1 MKKISIAFAFLLFSI
16 GSYAQVKKIFTP
28 ADIDSLKVAVKKQKD
43 TSEVKTLLNLSLASS
58 TVDPQ
63 KAIEYANEAIKKAI
77 KINYKKGEVK
87 GYTNLG
93 GIYLRL
99 SDFKQSKR
107 YIDTTMLLA
116 KEINY
121 YELIVRSY
129 HNYGTYFYYHQ
140 QYDSAIYSY
149 QKALDLAFKKFNDTI
164 TIGKLYNNIASCFNL
179 SGNYKQS
186 LTYYLKSLKL
196 NEIIKDNEGITMA
209 NGNIGVVYFYMKNY
223 KEAEKYFTDGLKM
236 ALKMNNKYQMSAIT
250 LSLGAVYK
258 DTKQFEKAQVE
269 FKKAYELKK
278 EIGDKNGQGMILVN
292 LGELY
297 SDMGDLVNAL
307 INFKKAEDIAIEIKN
322 YQIELYSYNC
332 QANVYS
338 KKNDIVNA
346 SKKYESAISIA
357 EKLNL
362 KPDLIEIYKSYAKA
376 NANAGKFEKAF
387 KYHELFSTLKDSIFT
402 SENAKSMA
410 EMSSKYDSEKKQS
423 QIELLNKDKEKQE
436 AISAAESKKQKI
448 IIGSVTTGLLLVLLL
463 ALFIFRSYRQKQ
475 KANVEITLQK
485 EIIEERNRE
494 VRDSITYAKRIQTA
508 ILPSDKLVKEFLSD
522 SFILFKPKDIVSG
535 DFYWMEK
542 IGEKIFYAVVDCT
555 GHGVPGAMVSVVGHN
570 ALNRTIKEFGLTEP
584 AAILDKLTE
593 LVEET
598 FEKSESE
605 VKDGMDISLCCL
617 DLNMNQLK
625 WAGANNP
632 IWIHSKGEIQEIKA
646 DKQPI
651 GKFDY
656 RKPFTGHT
664 IELEKGDTI
673 YIFTDGFADQF
684 GGDKGKKFKY
694 QQLKSFILTLQNKKM
709 DEQKEILNN
718 RFESWRGELEQVDD
732 VCLVGVRV

>member
-1 MKKISIAFAFLLFSI
+1 
-16 GSYAQVKKIFTP
+16 
-28 ADIDSLKVAVKKQKD
+28 
-43 TSEVKTLLNLSLASS
+43 
-58 TVDPQ
+58 
-63 KAIEYANEAIKKAI
+63 
-77 KINYKKGEVK
+77 
-87 GYTNLG
+87 
-93 GIYLRL
+93 
-99 SDFKQSKR
+99 
-107 YIDTTMLLA
+107 
-116 KEINY
+116 
-121 YELIVRSY
+121 
-129 HNYGTYFYYHQ
+129 
-140 QYDSAIYSY
+140 
-149 QKALDLAFKKFNDTI
+149 
-164 TIGKLYNNIASCFNL
+164 
-179 SGNYKQS
+179 
-186 LTYYLKSLKL
+186 
-196 NEIIKDNEGITMA
+196 MA
-209 NGNIGVVYFYMKNY
+209 NGNIGTVYYYMKNY
-223 KEAEKYFTDGLKM
+223 SEAEKYMKDGLKM
-236 ALKMNNKYQMSAIT
+236 AIKMNNKYQMSAIT
-250 LSLGAVYK
+250 MNLGVVYK

-269 FKKAYELKK
+269 LKKAYELKK

-292 LGELY
+292 LGEMN
-297 SDMGDLVNAL
+297 SDMGDFVNAL

-322 YQIELYSYNC
+322 YQIELYSYTC

-664 IELEKGDTI
+664 IDLEKGDTI

>member
-1 MKKISIAFAFLLFSI
+1 MKKISIAFAFLLCSI

-58 TVDPQ
+58 TIDPQ

-87 GYTNLG
+87 GYINLG
-93 GIYLRL
+93 GVYLRL
-99 SDFKQSKR
+99 SDFKNASKF
-107 YIDTTMLLA
+107 IDTTIVLA
-116 KEINY
+116 KQINDP
-121 YELIVRSY
+121 ELLVRGFQNKGNS
-129 HNYGTYFYYHQ
+129 FYYQQ
-140 QYDSAIYSY
+140 QYDSSIFYFRN
-149 QKALDLAFKKFNDTI
+149 ALKISLKNNNDKI
-164 TIGKLYNNIASCFNL
+164 VIGKLYNNIAGCYSL
-179 SGNYKQS
+179 TGNYS
-186 LTYYLKSLKL
+186 ESVTFYLKSLRL
-196 NEIIKDNEGITMA
+196 NDSIKDNEGIVMA
-209 NGNIGVVYFYMKNY
+209 NGNIGTVYYHMKNY
-223 KEAEKYFTDGLKM
+223 SEAENYMKDGLKM

-250 LSLGAVYK
+250 MNLGLVYK
-258 DTKQFEKAQVE
+258 DRKQFEKAYVE
-269 FKKAYELKK
+269 FKKAYEIKK
-278 EIGDKNGQGMILVN
+278 EIGDKNGQGIILVN

-322 YQIELYSYNC
+322 YQIELYSYTC

-402 SENAKSMA
+402 SDNAKSMA
-410 EMSSKYDSEKKQS
+410 EMSRKYDSEKKQS

-436 AISAAESKKQKI
+436 ALAAAESKKQKI
-448 IIGSVTTGLLLVLLL
+448 IIGSVTIGLLFVLLL
-463 ALFIFRSYRQKQ
+463 ALFVFRSNRQIQ
-475 KANVEITLQK
+475 KANNEITLQK
-485 EIIEERNRE
+485 EVIEERNRE

-508 ILPSDKLVKEFLSD
+508 ILPSDKLVKEFLTD

-570 ALNRTIKEFGLTEP
+570 ALNRAIKEFGLTEP

-605 VKDGMDISLCCL
+605 VKDGMDISFCCL

-656 RKPFTGHT
+656 RKPFTEHT

-684 GGDKGKKFKY
+684 GGDKGKKFKN
-694 QQLKSFILTLQNKKM
+694 QQLKSFILTLQNIKM
-709 DEQKEILNN
+709 EEQKEMLNN
-718 RFESWRGELEQVDD
+718 TFESWRGELEQVDD
-732 VCLVGVRV
+732 VCLIGVRV